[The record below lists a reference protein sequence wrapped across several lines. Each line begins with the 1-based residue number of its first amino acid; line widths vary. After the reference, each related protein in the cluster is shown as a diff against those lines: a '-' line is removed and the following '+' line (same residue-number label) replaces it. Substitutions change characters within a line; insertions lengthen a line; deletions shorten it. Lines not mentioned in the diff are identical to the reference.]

1 MIDLRA
7 PLMQCAS
14 PGQDCPA
21 PASAASTMNRI
32 PDAIG
37 AAVMAARERLAA
49 QFGPRL
55 RSVRV
60 FGSHATGQA
69 HDGSDVDVLVVLD
82 VVASVAD
89 RHLAMVAVIDV
100 GLERD
105 LLLEPHVVSESELAL
120 QMRCGTALAGA
131 WAAAVVV

>member
-1 MIDLRA
+1 
-7 PLMQCAS
+7 
-14 PGQDCPA
+14 
-21 PASAASTMNRI
+21 MNRI